1 MSIAQSVART
11 ATAAT
16 RKGAR
21 RASQATAK
29 AATSSAA
36 QAAGAATSRR
46 AAAAGT
52 TTAAKALKPAK
63 AAKAIQAV
71 VLPPAVITKKATGLL
86 QAAGISTV
94 SADKALQLADGVF
107 QKAVAS
113 GTKQTQA
120 LAAATG
126 VLAQQLGPAG
136 ASDELLKALTNA
148 LRPAT
153 RAKLAQAAAAG
164 QVTRAATMAVVAKP
178 AAVVAKPAAAAAPR
192 ATTTGRTLADDI
204 AVAIMGTYQAGANA
218 RARFEAARGKPLAE
232 SVATGLRQGWVRHD
246 AAFVAGLGA
255 LQAKGQEATTRLA
268 TIVRRLVG
276 A

>member
-1 MSIAQSVART
+1 MKVPST
-11 ATAAT
+11 NAAN
-16 RKGAR
+16 
-21 RASQATAK
+21 
-29 AATSSAA
+29 
-36 QAAGAATSRR
+36 
-46 AAAAGT
+46 
-52 TTAAKALKPAK
+52 
-63 AAKAIQAV
+63 
-71 VLPPAVITKKATGLL
+71 ITKKATGLL

-107 QKAVAS
+107 QKAVAG

-126 VLAQQLGPAG
+126 VLTQQLGPAG

-164 QVTRAATMAVVAKP
+164 KVTRAATLAVAAQPAAAIAKP
-178 AAVVAKPAAAAAPR
+178 AAVIAKPAAAPAQRAA
-192 ATTTGRTLADDI
+192 ASGRTLADDI

-218 RARFEAARGKPLAE
+218 RVRFEAARGKPLAQ
-232 SVATGLRQGWVRHD
+232 SVATGFQQGWVRHD
-246 AAFVAGLGA
+246 AAYVAGLGA

-268 TIVRRLVG
+268 TFVRRLVG